1 VLVSPPAF
9 ADRARRRLPDLPE
22 PGPRPRGRAVELP
35 PPIFFTPPI
44 ITTYA
49 TEVTPRRRA
58 ARRAL
63 TTWKGPAAVALAAG
77 VVAVAAVVTRGESD
91 PPQRAA
97 KPKRAQTVE
106 PRHGI
111 LEQQKTLRRRARP
124 SPRVYRLLRWKRV
137 PGAAYYDV
145 QLYRGRAKIYE
156 AWPRKPQLAL
166 LVRWRFDRRAHRL
179 RRGSYSWY
187 VWPGFGR
194 PKTAHYGRVATR
206 HTLEIP

>member
-1 VLVSPPAF
+1 MLVSPPAF
-9 ADRARRRLPDLPE
+9 AEGARQRLPDLPE

-44 ITTYA
+44 ITTEA
-49 TEVTPRRRA
+49 TEVTSRPRA

-63 TTWKGPAAVALAAG
+63 TTWKAPAAVALTAG
-77 VVAVAAVVTRGESD
+77 VVAVAAVVTRGEND
-91 PPQRAA
+91 PAKRLA
-97 KPKRAQTVE
+97 KPAQTVE

-111 LEQQKTLRRRARP
+111 LEQQKTVRRPARP
-124 SPRVYRLLRWKRV
+124 APRVYKLLHWKRV

-156 AWPRKPQLAL
+156 AWPRKPQLAV
-166 LVRWRFDRRAHRL
+166 LVRWRFDGRAHRL
-179 RRGSYSWY
+179 RRGIYSWY

-194 PKTAHYGRVATR
+194 PKSAYYGRVVAR